1 MPPALRAF
9 RYRSFRIFFAGQGL
23 SILGTWMQTIATS
36 WLVYRLTGSAFMLGL
51 ATAALQFPMLFVA
64 PVAGVWADRLD
75 RRRMLIVV
83 QLLASVQALAL
94 AALTWTGAVQVWHV
108 LVFALF
114 LGTINAFETPTRQAF
129 LLDMVESKTDLPNAI
144 ALQSMLFNSARFV
157 GPTIAGVVLAFAGE
171 ALCFFLNGISYLA
184 VVVAYLLVRV
194 PARAPAAERK
204 PLLQE
209 IAAGFHYAFGELAM
223 RRLIWLLA
231 ALSLF
236 TAPWQSLM
244 PIYAG
249 ETFAGNSKTLGLL
262 IGAVGLGALAA
273 TGFLAVRPSIRGLGR
288 IIKSSSLI
296 AALALTGFASSH
308 YFWLSLALLAVF
320 GFGLI
325 SAVASTNTILQTIAD
340 DDKRGRIISI
350 YVMTF
355 LGLAPISNFVA
366 GAVAEAIGAH
376 WTVFACGVG
385 LTVATGLFALN
396 YESWRRSIR
405 PIYVKQGIIP
415 PPPTETQ

>member
-1 MPPALRAF
+1 MHPALRAF

-36 WLVYRLTGSAFMLGL
+36 WLVYRLSGSAFMLGL
-51 ATAALQFPMLFVA
+51 AAAALQFPMLFVA
-64 PVAGVWADRLD
+64 PIAGVWADRLD
-75 RRRMLIVV
+75 RRRMLII
-83 QLLASVQALAL
+83 VQALASAQAVAL
-94 AALTWTGAVQVWHV
+94 AALTWAGVVQVWHV
-108 LVFALF
+108 LAFSLV

-129 LLDMVESKTDLPNAI
+129 LLDMVESKADLPNAI

-171 ALCFFLNGISYLA
+171 ALCFLLNGISYLA
-184 VVVAYLLVRV
+184 VVAAYVLVRV
-194 PARAPAAERK
+194 GSAPKTAARQ
-204 PLLQE
+204 PLVEE
-209 IAAGFHYAFGELAM
+209 IAAGFRYAFGEPAM

-231 ALSLF
+231 TLSLF

-249 ETFAGNSKTLGLL
+249 ETFAGDSKTLGML
-262 IGAVGLGALAA
+262 IGAVGFGALAS
-273 TGFLAVRPSIRGLGR
+273 TGFLAMRPSIRGLGR
-288 IIKSSSLI
+288 IIASSGLV
-296 AALALTGFASSH
+296 AALALTGFALSH
-308 YFWLSLALLAVF
+308 WFWLSLVLLAAF

-325 SAVASTNTILQTIAD
+325 AAVASTNTILQTIAD

-376 WTVFACGVG
+376 WTIFACGVG
-385 LTVATGLFALN
+385 LTLSTGWFALN
-396 YESWRRSIR
+396 YESWRKSIR
-405 PIYVKQGIIP
+405 PIYIRQGIIP